1 MEQMVIPI
9 NETLGTEEKESFYGV
24 EERYSNDPHSA
35 VQEAI
40 QYKSDELKGED

>member
-1 MEQMVIPI
+1 MVIPI

-24 EERYSNDPHSA
+24 EERYRNDPHSA